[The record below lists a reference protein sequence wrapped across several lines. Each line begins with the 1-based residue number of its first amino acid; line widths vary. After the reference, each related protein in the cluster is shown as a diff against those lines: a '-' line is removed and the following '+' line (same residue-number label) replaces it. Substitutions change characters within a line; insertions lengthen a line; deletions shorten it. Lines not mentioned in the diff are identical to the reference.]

1 MTRVT
6 PWPALR
12 DALARLHDL
21 LARGP
26 ALDAGL
32 RWQLRAL
39 ERAVAEER
47 AELLPLVGGGVL
59 SDAVVRWSY
68 DAWEGDPRELTVVAL
83 WCCGEGDAEGARRA
97 LEAWEGR

>member
-1 MTRVT
+1 MT
-6 PWPALR
+6 PWHKLR
-12 DALARLHDL
+12 DVLSRLHEL

-47 AELLPLVGGGVL
+47 AELLPLAGGGTL
-59 SDAVVRWSY
+59 PEAVVRWSY
-68 DAWEGDPRELTVVAL
+68 DAWEGDARDLVVVAL

-97 LEAWEGR
+97 LDAWEEG